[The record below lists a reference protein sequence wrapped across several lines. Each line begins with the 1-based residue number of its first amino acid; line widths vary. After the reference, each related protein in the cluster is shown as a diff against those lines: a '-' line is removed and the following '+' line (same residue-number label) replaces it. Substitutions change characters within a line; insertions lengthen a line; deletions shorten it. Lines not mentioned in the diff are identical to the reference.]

1 MKHNSEGKFPVSS
14 SRKNTVRIAS
24 LIFWLTVFAGYQ
36 IFAIRND
43 LSPAQVVQSLLQFMV
58 GSFWGPLVYILVYSI
73 RPLVLFP
80 STLLT
85 LAGGFLFGPVM
96 GVIYTVLASNISAT
110 IAFFIGR
117 YFGEGLIK
125 NDSTSSLIQ
134 KYARRMQDSSFET
147 VIVMR
152 FIFLPYDLV
161 NYLAG
166 FLGIRWLPF
175 ILASILGSIPGTIS
189 FVLAGASVEY
199 FDGGI
204 PRLNPTTFAI
214 SILIFV
220 SSLLLSNV
228 FRKKERIPS

>member
-14 SRKNTVRIAS
+14 SRKNTVRIAA

>member
-1 MKHNSEGKFPVSS
+1 MKHNSVENYPFPT
-14 SRKNTVRIAS
+14 SRKNTIRIVA
-24 LIFWLTVFAGYQ
+24 LLFWLMVIAGYQ
-36 IFAIRND
+36 IFAIINE
-43 LSPAQVVQSLLQFMV
+43 LSPAQVVQSLLQFMI

-80 STLLT
+80 SSLLT

-96 GVIYTVLASNISAT
+96 GVVYTIIASNISAT

-125 NDSTSSLIQ
+125 DDSTSSLIQ
-134 KYARRMQDSSFET
+134 KYARRMQEASFET

-161 NYLAG
+161 NYVAG
-166 FLGIRWLPF
+166 FLGIRWLAF

-199 FDGGI
+199 FDGGL
-204 PRLNPTTFAI
+204 PQLNPTTLAV
-214 SILIFV
+214 SIIVFI
-220 SSLLLSNV
+220 SSLLLSRIYRN
-228 FRKKERIPS
+228 KERISS

>member
-1 MKHNSEGKFPVSS
+1 MKHNSVEKSS
-14 SRKNTVRIAS
+14 FSTKRKNTIRIVA
-24 LIFWLTVFAGYQ
+24 LIFWLMVFASYQ

-58 GSFWGPLVYILVYSI
+58 GSFWGPLVFILVYSI

-80 STLLT
+80 SSLLT

-96 GVIYTVLASNISAT
+96 GIAYTIIASNISAT

-125 NDSTSSLIQ
+125 SDSTSSLIQ
-134 KYARRMQDSSFET
+134 KYARRMREASFET

-199 FDGGI
+199 FDGGF
-204 PRLNPTTFAI
+204 PRLNPTTLAI
-214 SILIFV
+214 SFFIFI
-220 SSLLLSNV
+220 SSLLLSRI
-228 FRKKERIPS
+228 FRKKERISS